1 MERIKRIDVAEDQ
14 LTQMSFSLPLEW
26 FQGVKA

>member
-1 MERIKRIDVAEDQ
+1 MKQIKRIHVAEGQ
-14 LTQMSFSLPLEW
+14 LTQMSFRLPLEW